1 MIAYIGTMNPSS
13 AGEEKGVSSVTTG
26 IRRVHVVFKTHLD
39 IGFTEMG
46 QDVINRYMNGF
57 IPQAMALSEQLA
69 NSMLHI

>member
-1 MIAYIGTMNPSS
+1 
-13 AGEEKGVSSVTTG
+13 
-26 IRRVHVVFKTHLD
+26 LD

-46 QDVINRYMNGF
+46 QDVIDRYMNGF